1 MTRDTGHQSFP
12 GLIMQRTIWIIAGES
27 SGESYGARL
36 ATELR
41 QVAPDLIIRSMGGE
55 AMTAAGVDIMVDSS
69 DLGVVGLV
77 EVLRDLRTFR
87 RIFRHLVQRATAERP
102 DAVVLIDY
110 PGFNLRLARRLH
122 ALGIKVVYYISPQVW
137 AWGKKRIP
145 KMAKII
151 DKMLVIFPF
160 EPGVYKSTQLDV
172 EFVGHPLL
180 EILAEHRDPTISRDP
195 NTILMLPGSRISEVD
210 RLLPVMLKTGR
221 LLARRRPQSRFVIA
235 LPREAVAEYVRSKM
249 TAMAPVLADMPEIRV
264 EAGTAR
270 EWLQRAAAG
279 LAASGTV
286 TVEAAI
292 LGLPLVVVYRLHWL
306 TFRLVQL
313 LVKIP
318 HFTMVN
324 LVAGG
329 LVFEEFLQGAAD
341 PERLCSA
348 LENILPEG
356 ERRDGVMQGMARTVE
371 MLGGRS
377 QVCRRAA
384 LSVLSVIGS
393 DTPAS
398 D

>member
-41 QVAPDLIIRSMGGE
+41 QVAPDLIIRGMGGE